1 MNNIKILKNIQAVI
15 LIILLS
21 SISFIGVVVL
31 GLQNGKL
38 KNQIENQNKILELT
52 NNELYLEHVNDA
64 RIELSLDYLKKV
76 NPKAYKQ
83 YEEFYNNETE

>member
-1 MNNIKILKNIQAVI
+1 MKILKNMESVI

-21 SISFIGVVVL
+21 SVYFIVVIVL
-31 GLQNGKL
+31 ALENGEL
-38 KNQIENQNKILELT
+38 KNQIKNQNKILDLT

>member
-1 MNNIKILKNIQAVI
+1 MTILKKIESVLAV
-15 LIILLS
+15 ILLS
-21 SISFIGVVVL
+21 SIMFIGVLVL
-31 GLQNGKL
+31 ALQNVEL
-38 KNQIENQNKILELT
+38 KNQIENQNKILDLT

-76 NPKAYKQ
+76 NPKAFKQ

>member
-1 MNNIKILKNIQAVI
+1 MKILKNMESVI
-15 LIILLS
+15 VI
-21 SISFIGVVVL
+21 VL
-31 GLQNGKL
+31 ALENGEL
-38 KNQIENQNKILELT
+38 KNQIKNQNKILDLT